1 MYDEY
6 DVVYESSTN
15 EYLILWIILGVAIA
29 ILLLIILI
37 SLSKVF
43 KKANRSGISAFIP
56 IQNFN
61 IMLEIANMSKSSLL
75 PMLIPIINIPVL
87 LNVNI
92 KIANLF
98 KKTKLFGLGMT
109 FLPIIYYPIL
119 AFSSSEYAGINLS
132 GMNSKIPEAIP
143 VIDDTKNQE
152 KEIQVNEEVKPT
164 VSISTGVGKLEN
176 FKKEEVDFDK
186 LLQKPVKQEVIE
198 EPVINPEEGAKLKN
212 GEDIY
217 NVSYIETEAPKV
229 EEQSQP
235 QVEPQQSIP
244 QPTNKNV
251 DLLASNTVKPGEDGY
266 KLCPNCG
273 TRVLDDAEMC
283 MICGQ
288 KLN

>member
-1 MYDEY
+1 MYDDYE
-6 DVVYESSTN
+6 VVYESSTN

-43 KKANRSGISAFIP
+43 KKANRSGVSAFIP
-56 IQNFN
+56 VYNFN

-75 PMLIPIINIPVL
+75 PMLIPIINIPIL

-98 KKTKLFGLGMT
+98 KKTKLFGIGMT

-132 GMNSKIPEAIP
+132 GMNSKVSEAIP

-152 KEIQVNEEVKPT
+152 KDVQVNEEIKPT
-164 VSISTGVGKLEN
+164 ISVSTGLGKLANKE
-176 FKKEEVDFDK
+176 KKEVDFDK
-186 LLQKPVKQEVIE
+186 LLQKQEKKE
-198 EPVINPEEGAKLKN
+198 EPVEEVINPEEGAKLKN
-212 GEDIY
+212 GDDIY
-217 NVSYIETEAPKV
+217 SVDYIETEKPKV
-229 EEQSQP
+229 EEVVQP
-235 QVEPQQSIP
+235 VVEPQPP
-244 QPTNKNV
+244 QQNNQPV

-266 KLCPNCG
+266 KLCPNCK
-273 TRVLDDAEMC
+273 TRVLDGAEMC

-288 KLN
+288 KLV